1 MELTIFELFIVD
13 ALLCLVYVL
22 SRMNAGPPTGQTQ
35 LGSVPYGAPNPMG
48 DTTMRRRHAP
58 IASSYQALLEQP
70 DEPDGNR
77 PDETVSTATA
87 PILVHT
93 AKKLSKQV
101 HRGGVQKPANVE
113 PDYSHYDRTSADGL
127 KKILTSL
134 DISPGYYKPRLYCHD
149 CFVYREEIKEAAK
162 KMNLARK
169 DYLIQDAQRNTSYG
183 ISWRRAICAFIEA
196 KGAWYILGLSAKEH
210 ATKQCKARPE
220 NRAPRNHSREIC
232 PKRECDTQERTP
244 PKDSAQSP
252 ASTSSSAS
260 IGLSPVGRDASVGDI
275 AQAATQKQ
283 GPSTFDMGAAV
294 PTQNAIDDNRAA
306 SDRMLYGQLGPSW
319 QPRGRQPGDKPPVA
333 RAQTAAILEVTTTTP
348 APSLVAATST
358 SSTAAP
364 PQDAMPSADTIPPGL
379 SQVAAAQAVLTLGTH
394 AQTAATLEATTMFGG
409 AQAAAPQLAQRAI
422 GMDVD
427 VPAPHAVPELYP
439 AGQGAIGGDIAHAA
453 GQQQMPDAVDM
464 DIEAPGQGLFVDN
477 GPAVYDDMHVPA
489 PQSVNN
495 TLGMDVDTTEERAV
509 AEYYPVD
516 QGAIVGGVMRA
527 PMQEQEQGVPG
538 MDVDQG
544 AITGSLAQEPAPQPA
559 NNTFGMD
566 VDATEQNAV
575 AELDPV
581 GRDTRRPFAHW
592 VIARP
597 SRYDSLRAYLRKQRQ
612 VDRTAPYHI
621 PTREQRRRLL
631 RKWTEAN
638 NAAHAAAQQRPQ
650 STLGASTA
658 APTQHAAIDSE
669 AVVGENPAG
678 QGAIEDDTVHAP
690 AQQQPGLGVVNTN
703 FLPRPT
709 DDDHNDDGLPD
720 YEHPDDSSTSLYWV
734 NERRDFLDGLPDTDY
749 DWAVEGMFRVLVN
762 DSLEDARRKGVDN
775 VGDLQE
781 LVAGHD
787 ETEAGYIYL
796 PDEPAAGEEYGQ
808 EAPAYQNAGRADVE
822 EYDPEAPAYGDA
834 QVPAE
839 DQFDMVAPAHGHA
852 PNDADYSDAE
862 SETLT
867 MDTASDPSDDED
879 EQG

>member
-1 MELTIFELFIVD
+1 M
-13 ALLCLVYVL
+13 
-22 SRMNAGPPTGQTQ
+22 SAGPPTGQTQ
-35 LGSVPYGAPNPMG
+35 LGSVPDGAPNPMG
-48 DTTMRRRHAP
+48 DSTMRRRHAR
-58 IASSYQALLEQP
+58 ITSSHQALFEQSEEP
-70 DEPDGNR
+70 DVPGGTPTPEPDGNR
-77 PDETVSTATA
+77 SDETVSAATA
-87 PILVHT
+87 PTPVRT
-93 AKKLSKQV
+93 AKKPSKQV
-101 HRGGVQKPANVE
+101 PRGGVQKPANVE

-127 KKILTSL
+127 KKILGSL

-149 CFVYREEIKEAAK
+149 CLVYREEIKEAAK

-196 KGAWYILGLSAKEH
+196 KGAWYDLGLRAKEH
-210 ATKQCKARPE
+210 ATKQCKGRPE
-220 NRAPRNHSREIC
+220 NRAPRNHSREIS
-232 PKRECDTQERTP
+232 PKREFDTQERTP
-244 PKDSAQSP
+244 PKDSAQSTVQTFRCTGFGSHRVPVPLFGDSASAPP

-260 IGLSPVGRDASVGDI
+260 ISLSPAGRDATVGDI
-275 AQAATQKQ
+275 AQVATQQQAPSEDAATSEATATTTS
-283 GPSTFDMGAAV
+283 PSEATATPTAPSEDAATSEATTTMTAPSPV
-294 PTQNAIDDNRAA
+294 AAA
-306 SDRMLYGQLGPSW
+306 STAST
-319 QPRGRQPGDKPPVA
+319 A
-333 RAQTAAILEVTTTTP
+333 THTQTATSPVTPTTP
-348 APSLVAATST
+348 A
-358 SSTAAP
+358 SS
-364 PQDAMPSADTIPPGL
+364 QDATP
-379 SQVAAAQAVLTLGTH
+379 QVVLTLGTH

-409 AQAAAPQLAQRAI
+409 AQAAAPHLGQRAI

-495 TLGMDVDTTEERAV
+495 TLGMDVDTTEERVV

-544 AITGSLAQEPAPQPA
+544 AITGSLAQEPALQPA

-749 DWAVEGMFRVLVN
+749 DWAVEGMFRRMRGGKASIMSAICR
-762 DSLEDARRKGVDN
+762 SLLSCPTTIIRDY
-775 VGDLQE
+775 Q
-781 LVAGHD
+781 AGHD

-796 PDEPAAGEEYGQ
+796 SDEPAAGEEYGQ